1 MAEITRIEK
10 LNGQN
15 YQSWKYNMKLL
26 LMERGLWGFTQQG
39 QETQPDEN
47 AAATV
52 RNAFRLR
59 SDKVHSLI
67 ALNVEKDI
75 QVHISSVKDPLV
87 AWERLQQQF
96 EFVSI
101 TQIVRFSRKF

>member
-10 LNGQN
+10 INGQN

-59 SDKVHSLI
+59 SDIGKNRMTIDTMITNLSL
-67 ALNVEKDI
+67 
-75 QVHISSVKDPLV
+75 
-87 AWERLQQQF
+87 
-96 EFVSI
+96 
-101 TQIVRFSRKF
+101 